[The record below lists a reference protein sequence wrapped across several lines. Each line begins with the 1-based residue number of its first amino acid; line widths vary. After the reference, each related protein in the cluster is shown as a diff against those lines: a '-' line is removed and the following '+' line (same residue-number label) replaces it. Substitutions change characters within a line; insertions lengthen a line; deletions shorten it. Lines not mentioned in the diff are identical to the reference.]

1 MEFNFEFKYVIK
13 DEATEELLF
22 SKPTYK
28 KVVTVEVEDSSGED
42 KIHLGFIAKARAR
55 EKIISELNEEHGV
68 DKWRFFD

>member
-28 KVVTVEVEDSSGED
+28 KVVTVEVEESSGES
-42 KIHLGFIAKARAR
+42 KIYLGFIAKAKAR
-55 EKIISELNEEHGV
+55 EKIINELNEEYGV
-68 DKWRFFD
+68 NKWRFFD